1 MIPAGSRTNDKEDT
15 MAFRFLEDWAEQ
27 HRAKFYLNVRLW
39 VGIGAAAC
47 KDARRRLTE
56 AEHTDLIDK
65 VLGGANSYE
74 RKLLI
79 PLLDDEALCK
89 FTEYCMGQEGGEL
102 GEYEL
107 ARHYGDAVQREIA
120 PLLVKRLRELSQFVS
135 SVKPLAAEWGKW
147 RETIEHLKETA
158 AGQQK
163 RADKL
168 EQRLDETRT
177 SVIDVAEERDDA
189 RAQLR
194 AASAE
199 LDHARREVAAWEV
212 QCQDLRDK
220 MVQLQASQETQ
231 RKMGAKLADYLDSA
245 NGIIE
250 EEDGDEEDI
259 RDARELVAEARVVF
273 GVKAS

>member
-1 MIPAGSRTNDKEDT
+1 

-27 HRAKFYLNVRLW
+27 HRAKFYSHVRLW

-47 KDARRRLTE
+47 KASGRRLTE

-65 VLGGANSYE
+65 VLDGANSYE
-74 RKLLI
+74 RKLLV

-89 FTEYCMGQEGGEL
+89 LTEYCMGQEGGEL
-102 GEYEL
+102 GEHEL
-107 ARHYGDAVQREIA
+107 ARHYGDAVQREFA
-120 PLLVKRLRELSQFVS
+120 PLLVKRLRELSQFVA
-135 SVKPLAAEWGKW
+135 SVKPLAAEWGRW
-147 RETIEHLKETA
+147 HETIEHLKETA

-163 RADKL
+163 RANKL
-168 EQRLDETRT
+168 ERRLDEMRT

-189 RAQLR
+189 RTQLR
-194 AASAE
+194 AATAE
-199 LDHARREVAAWEV
+199 LDAARQQAAAWEV

-220 MVQLQASQETQ
+220 LVQVQAAQEAQ
-231 RKMGAKLADYLDSA
+231 RKMGEKLADYLDTA

-250 EEDGDEEDI
+250 EETASDEEDI
-259 RDARELVAEARVVF
+259 RDARELVAAARVVF